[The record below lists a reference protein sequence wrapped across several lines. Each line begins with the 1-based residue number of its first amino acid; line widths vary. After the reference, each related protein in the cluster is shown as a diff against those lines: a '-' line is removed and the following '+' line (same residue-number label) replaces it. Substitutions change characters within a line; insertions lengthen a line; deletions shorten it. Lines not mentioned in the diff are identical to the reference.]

1 MEKNHENEFSI
12 TILKPYPDRMK
23 IITINQC
30 KPIFIMLMLLACF
43 KTNAQQG
50 AIKLPIES
58 GKTYSKVIVVK
69 SEAQLQNGKAT
80 VNVTSTSTVSKSY
93 KVDAGLN
100 GNFNVTVVINKIT
113 DTISSG
119 KDKFYFDSNKPVDS
133 SSKLASSI
141 AAIVGKAYV
150 FQIDSSGVI
159 TSVNANNPIL
169 DVDTV
174 FNFTG
179 FEPEELSVG
188 KKFPLISDV
197 RSLKSTNVGQKWTVP
212 TLTANG
218 DNVTEFW
225 LLSRSDTAT
234 TMAFSKTINS
244 QSLNTHSTG
253 SYVVDNKTGIIV
265 ERKIKDF
272 TSGYQTFHNASYF
285 ATRNSIITENCS
297 VVN

>member
-234 TMAFSKTINS
+234 TMAFRQNN
-244 QSLNTHSTG
+244 Q
-253 SYVVDNKTGIIV
+253 
-265 ERKIKDF
+265 
-272 TSGYQTFHNASYF
+272 
-285 ATRNSIITENCS
+285 
-297 VVN
+297 